1 MAVDSPNVSFA
12 SEATWRVQVAEAFA
26 RHAEGLRRL
35 LPRARI
41 EHVGSTAVPGS
52 ITKGDLD
59 ICVIVTASEFPE
71 AVAHLDLG
79 YARNTG
85 SDWTTE
91 FAAFASREREPVDVG
106 VQLVVEG
113 SSADIFVRWRELL
126 IADGQVRSEYDRLKL
141 RHEGGSM
148 DAYRR
153 EKSAFIREA
162 LALPPDE

>member
-1 MAVDSPNVSFA
+1 MAVDSPTVSFA
-12 SEATWRVQVAEAFA
+12 SEATWRAQVAEAFA
-26 RHAEGLRRL
+26 RHAEGLRQL
-35 LPRARI
+35 LPRARV

-59 ICVIVTASEFPE
+59 ICVIVTSSDFAG
-71 AVAHLDLG
+71 AVSRLDEC

-113 SSADIFVRWRELL
+113 SPADVFVRWRELL
-126 IADGQVRSEYDRLKL
+126 LADGHLRSEYDRLKL
-141 RHEGGSM
+141 RHAGGSM

-153 EKSAFIREA
+153 EKSAFIEAA
-162 LALPPDE
+162 LAVQRNA